1 MRFESHFM
9 KLMRRTENQRGA
21 LLALENPKQRVVG
34 MAILERL
41 DTFYEQHVATL
52 SFRVCPDYLQQAS
65 ELLEASAQRARE
77 LSIKI
82 LNIYIAECDDEQKEL
97 VKAAGFSEEA
107 RLRDRLRDGNE
118 WMDLLIYTLSLPDS
132 PGPLRSQGDYY
143 GGRKQWQAE
152 RVASSGRDQYQT

>member
-1 MRFESHFM
+1 MRFESHFV
-9 KLMRRTENQRGA
+9 KLMKRTGNQRGA
-21 LLALENPKQRVVG
+21 LLALENPRQRVVG

-52 SFRVCPDYLQQAS
+52 SFRVCPDYFQQAS
-65 ELLEASAQRARE
+65 ELLKAAAQRARE

-107 RLRDRLRDGNE
+107 RLRDRLRNGSE
-118 WMDLLIYTLSLPDS
+118 WMDLLIYTLSSPGS
-132 PGPLRSQGDYY
+132 PGPFAKPG
-143 GGRKQWQAE
+143 
-152 RVASSGRDQYQT
+152 